1 MEEEEEVEEEGE
13 DGEGAEGGGRTAHR
27 VERSISTDTLREL
40 DFPPLA
46 TRQHDARTVQYCRVQ
61 LGLMKQNKFRS
72 NQVKWS

>member
-1 MEEEEEVEEEGE
+1 MEEEVEVVE

-46 TRQHDARTVQYCRVQ
+46 TRQHDARTVQHCRVQ